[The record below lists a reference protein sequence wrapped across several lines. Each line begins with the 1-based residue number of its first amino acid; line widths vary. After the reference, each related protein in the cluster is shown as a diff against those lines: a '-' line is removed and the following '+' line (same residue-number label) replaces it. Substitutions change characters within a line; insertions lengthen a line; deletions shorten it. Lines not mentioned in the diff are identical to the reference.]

1 MSLTIVI
8 ADDEPLALKS
18 EELFLKKE
26 FPELE
31 IIGKAENGI
40 VLKQL
45 LEEREPDLAIVDIRM
60 PGLTGIEVIELMKN
74 KGCKTHFMLNT
85 AYSDFE
91 YVKKAL
97 DLKTDG
103 YLLKPSKRDE
113 KRETIL
119 RMMHLAEEEK
129 EKSLHQEG
137 IASALGVVNSV
148 LGSEILL
155 SVFSE
160 KPDEEGFSAY
170 CRINNISFDAGC
182 IATFLPQTKTDI
194 SKRRLNQVLEET
206 LRSICNFL
214 ATVTS
219 RGVMVMFLIPAEIEE
234 DARASWC
241 EELADMTATQ
251 LQQTL
256 EIPCSYGTGNVYRT
270 FEDMKRSYEES
281 TAVLQVESMTEKEV
295 SSNAYSADKSKRYIE
310 KSRHFIENNYQRD
323 ISLSDCAEYVG
334 ISSYYLSHMFREQ
347 TGQTFVE
354 YLSGVRIRH
363 AEELSLTTDLTIA
376 EIAGQCGY
384 VNVTYF
390 CKVFKRMTGETIG
403 SYRKSHKGE

>member
-8 ADDEPLALKS
+8 ADDEPFALKS

-40 VLKQL
+40 ILKQI
-45 LEEREPDLAIVDIRM
+45 LEERQPDLAIVDIRM
-60 PGLTGIEVIELMKN
+60 PGLTGIEVIELMKS

-113 KRETIL
+113 KRETIS
-119 RMMHLAEEEK
+119 RMIRLVEEEK
-129 EKSLHQEG
+129 EKYIHQEG
-137 IASALGVVNSV
+137 IASALDVVNVV

-160 KPDEEGFSAY
+160 KPNEEGFQAY

-182 IATFLPQTKTDI
+182 IATFLLQTKADI
-194 SKRRLNQVLEET
+194 SKRQINKVLEET
-206 LRSICNFL
+206 LRGICNFL

-219 RGVMVMFLIPAEIEE
+219 RGVMIMFLIPGEIEAE
-234 DARASWC
+234 ARASWC
-241 EELADMTATQ
+241 EELAEMTAVR
-251 LQQTL
+251 LQQKL
-256 EIPCSYGTGNVYRT
+256 EIPCRYGTGNIYQD
-270 FEDMKRSYEES
+270 FDDMKRSYEES
-281 TAVLQVESMTEKEV
+281 TKVLQVEAMSENEATA
-295 SSNAYSADKSKRYIE
+295 SIYSADKSKRYIE
-310 KSRHFIENNYQRD
+310 KSKTFIENNYKKD

-347 TGQTFVE
+347 TKQTFVE
-354 YLSGVRIRH
+354 YLSNVRMEH
-363 AEELSLTTDLTIA
+363 AKELSVTTDLTIA

-384 VNVTYF
+384 MNVTYF
-390 CKVFKRMTGETIG
+390 CKVFKRMTGDTIG
-403 SYRKSHKGE
+403 SYRKAHKGE